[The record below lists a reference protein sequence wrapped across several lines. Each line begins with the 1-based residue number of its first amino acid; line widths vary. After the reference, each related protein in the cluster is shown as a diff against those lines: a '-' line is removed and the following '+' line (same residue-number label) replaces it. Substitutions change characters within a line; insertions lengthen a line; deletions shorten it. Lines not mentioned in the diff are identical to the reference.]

1 VPGVGPRGLAS
12 PAVPLDWEP
21 LPWDTDFFGV
31 PIGRA
36 ELNAADAES
45 LDHLEASARGAGI
58 SCLYGVLDP
67 SGAAES
73 VLLQARGWRFV
84 EAAIVFDLPPD
95 WPRLPK
101 PDGVEVRAG
110 SPADIPVLE
119 PLAAL
124 MAPWS
129 RYAVDPR
136 FGLTAAQRMQS
147 AWLERAAR
155 AETGQHSLTVAE
167 AGGEIVAFLGHVHEP
182 PRLDAVGTTRGGS
195 GAATYL
201 MQLALEDAGGRTLL
215 AGPIAARNVASMRY
229 VYRSGF
235 RPFQVEYLYHRW
247 LDEE

>member
-1 VPGVGPRGLAS
+1 MPGVGPRGLAS

-36 ELNAADAES
+36 ELTGADEAS
-45 LDHLEASARGAGI
+45 LDHLEGEAREAGI
-58 SCLYGVLDP
+58 TCLYGVLDP
-67 SGAAES
+67 SSGAEC
-73 VLLQARGWRFV
+73 VLLQARAWRFV
-84 EAAIVFDLPPD
+84 EAATLFDLPPG

-101 PDGVEVRAG
+101 PDGVEVRVGA
-110 SPADIPVLE
+110 PADIPVLG

-129 RYAVDPR
+129 RYVVDPR
-136 FGLTAAQRMQS
+136 FGLEAAQRMQS

-167 AGGEIVAFLGHVHEP
+167 ADGEIVAFLGHVHEP

-201 MQLALEDAGGRTLL
+201 MQLAVDDTAGRTLL
-215 AGPIAARNVASMRY
+215 AGPIAARNIASLRY
-229 VYRSGF
+229 VCRSGF
-235 RPFQVEYLYHRW
+235 RPVQVEYLYHRW